1 MNLMS
6 HYMQK
11 RFGKDDTDTKP
22 HNMVLSNYE
31 GKVRTIM
38 GVIQVGLTVGT
49 ITRLI
54 MFMVISSKANYNML
68 LGREW
73 IHGIGAVPSS
83 MHQRATIW
91 RRDRIVEN
99 IGKDQIYFMAEVNH
113 VDKIGFDRNLAHI
126 APCSPAGFDLSP
138 AYNAFCSLYL
148 HPTSGFQWDTKMVD
162 EEDFDYGGTE
172 GIQPTG

>member
-1 MNLMS
+1 MS
-6 HYMQK
+6 HYMRK

-31 GKVRTIM
+31 GKVGTTI
-38 GVIQVGLTVGT
+38 GVIQVGLAVKT

-54 MFMVISSKANYNML
+54 MFMVISLKANYNML

-83 MHQRATIW
+83 MHQRVTIW

-99 IGKDQIYFMAEVNH
+99 IGEDQIYFMDEVNH
-113 VDKIGFDRNLAHI
+113 VDKRGFNRNLAHI
-126 APCSPAGFDLSP
+126 APCSPEGFDLSP
-138 AYNAFCSLYL
+138 ADNEFCSLYL
-148 HPTSGFQWDTKMVD
+148 HPTSRFKWDT
-162 EEDFDYGGTE
+162 
-172 GIQPTG
+172 